1 MARLRALRAALP
13 WEDMAR
19 SRAEAPLRR
28 LFDPSHE
35 AILLRRYETAAA
47 REMHKIL
54 EQFERPVADEEPEN
68 PIATIES
75 PTACEELAS
84 FRNPEE
90 TDPAAQDPMLVT
102 LAVFHPGPIRLGK
115 SGVSEGRGRDTEG
128 TPRRSRRAP
137 HPQSR
142 RRGRVRSAP

>member
-54 EQFERPVADEEPEN
+54 EQFDRPAAEPEPEN
-68 PIATIES
+68 PIATDEA
-75 PTACEELAS
+75 PTTCEELAS

-90 TDPAAQDPMLVT
+90 STPADLEIPAVHDPIASPPPAEDTPPPTD
-102 LAVFHPGPIRLGK
+102 
-115 SGVSEGRGRDTEG
+115 
-128 TPRRSRRAP
+128 
-137 HPQSR
+137 
-142 RRGRVRSAP
+142 

>member
-28 LFDPSHE
+28 LFAPSHE

-54 EQFERPVADEEPEN
+54 GQFDRPVAEPEPEN
-68 PIATIES
+68 PVATEE
-75 PTACEELAS
+75 PTTACEELAS

-90 TDPAAQDPMLVT
+90 STPAEQENPEVVDPIAPPPSTD
-102 LAVFHPGPIRLGK
+102 
-115 SGVSEGRGRDTEG
+115 
-128 TPRRSRRAP
+128 
-137 HPQSR
+137 
-142 RRGRVRSAP
+142 